1 MQNLPPPVPDA
12 AWEDPY
18 PQRPPSRFRWLRWLW
33 FIPGL
38 ILLALAVL
46 VVQDRL
52 AWPADPE
59 YQGRRL
65 SAWMRDLAS
74 ADPAQVQAARQAVLA
89 LGTNALP
96 ALAMHLRARDSALG
110 RLAAAAENRLPRRL
124 WVLAM
129 QGTRSRD
136 ALERRWHAAQALA
149 VLGPVAAPALPLLAR
164 ALEDPEPRVAAAA
177 AEALQRIGP
186 PAWPDLV
193 RALRTTNEYTFQV
206 VNHALSRAGPTLSN
220 VAPRLVEVFLE
231 TAHHR
236 REQLTPTL
244 ARLGEAAIGPLGT
257 WLADTNAARVERVVT
272 ALRGM
277 IAKEY
282 AAVRAVAVLLQ
293 HPDPRVRAGAARV
306 LGGPAVWARTSVA
319 ALTDALRDTDSAV
332 RTAAAQALAEAA
344 SWTDA
349 VTNALPALRE
359 LTETAPGAERDAA
372 VSAVTVIASR
382 GGAPAP

>member
-1 MQNLPPPVPDA
+1 MQIVPPPVSDA

-18 PQRPPSRFRWLRWLW
+18 PQRPPSRFRWLRGLWL
-33 FIPGL
+33 IPGL

-46 VVQDRL
+46 VVLDRR
-52 AWPADPE
+52 AWPPDPE

-65 SAWMRDLAS
+65 SAWMRDLGS
-74 ADPAQVQAARQAVLA
+74 ADPAQVLAARQAVLA
-89 LGTNALP
+89 LGTNALSP
-96 ALAMHLRARDSALG
+96 LEMHLRARDSALG

-136 ALERRWHAAQALA
+136 ARERRWHAAQALA
-149 VLGPVAAPALPLLAR
+149 VLGPLAAPALPRLAR

-177 AEALQRIGP
+177 AEALHRIGP
-186 PAWPDLV
+186 PAWPELV

-220 VAPRLVEVFLE
+220 VAPQLVEVFLE

-236 REQLTPTL
+236 REQLSPTL
-244 ARLGEAAIGPLGT
+244 ARLGEATIGPLGA

-277 IAKEY
+277 IAREY
-282 AAVRAVAVLLQ
+282 AAVRAVAALLQ
-293 HPDPRVRAGAARV
+293 NPDARVRAGAARV
-306 LGGPAVWARTSVA
+306 LAGPAVWARTSAA
-319 ALTDALRDTDSAV
+319 ALTDALRDADPAV

-344 SWTDA
+344 GWTDA
-349 VTNALPALRE
+349 VTNALPALRR
-359 LTETAPGAERDAA
+359 LAETASGAERDAVTGA
-372 VSAVTVIASR
+372 VAVISGRGAAAS
-382 GGAPAP
+382 P